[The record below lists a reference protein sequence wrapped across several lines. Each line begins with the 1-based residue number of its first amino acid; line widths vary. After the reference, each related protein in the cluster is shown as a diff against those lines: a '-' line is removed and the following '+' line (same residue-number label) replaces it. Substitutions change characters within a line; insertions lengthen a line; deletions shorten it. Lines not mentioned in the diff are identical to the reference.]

1 MQSEASTTSSHRRR
15 LQCKHRHKALGG
27 GASPPGQWMSPSN
40 IFLLTGE
47 DAVQTLS
54 LPNHQKRK
62 LRVRSEA
69 FCEPSLHHVTPTH
82 LIYSHMTLQLLSS
95 LISAPKGEVRYAQ
108 ILLEVS
114 KRSVPLWKTV
124 EREELQS
131 GAKLSDIKQQRRAQA
146 PPHRLQEPGRSSR
159 EEISLEEKNALSIF

>member
-146 PPHRLQEPGRSSR
+146 PPHRSCRNRAEAAERRSLWR
-159 EEISLEEKNALSIF
+159 KKML